1 MSDIVLK
8 ARVQVVLDETTYEA
22 GEGITLPEQ
31 QRARAQ
37 ELVRHGVADFA
48 EKPPAP
54 RRRKAA
60 S

>member
-8 ARVQVVLDETTYEA
+8 ARLQVTLDDTVYA
-22 GEGITLPEQ
+22 EGAWITLPEAQ
-31 QRARAQ
+31 QARAN
-37 ELVRHGVADFA
+37 ELVRYGLADFA
-48 EKPPAP
+48 EKPPA